1 MQSHVTKPTL
11 MVNFST
17 TVSTRGH
24 PKLKLR
30 YRLPSGDSKTK
41 SCNGSPYPTINEAF
55 QPPNKGYRGSISSS
69 DCKEQVL
76 VTTCEKTFYF
86 FFFFWWALHRYFFL
100 HCFPLVIFS
109 FWLPLYHLSSWKMT
123 NISLKWKYT
132 IRKLWQAFSCSSYH
146 VKLSMVKADQY
157 KLIKEVTAAYKN
169 AACYRK
175 SNIWLDYNIHVQF
188 ISLKRTKV
196 DKEY

>member
-69 DCKEQVL
+69 DCKEKVL
-76 VTTCEKTFYF
+76 VTICEKTFYF
-86 FFFFWWALHRYFFL
+86 FFFLVSFTQIFFSTL
-100 HCFPLVIFS
+100 
-109 FWLPLYHLSSWKMT
+109 LSSSDLQSLIT
-123 NISLKWKYT
+123 TISLIQLKDDQHFIKMEIHHQKT
-132 IRKLWQAFSCSSYH
+132 LASLQLQFLSCQTFHGEGRPIQVDQRSHSSLQ
-146 VKLSMVKADQY
+146 KCCMLP
-157 KLIKEVTAAYKN
+157 
-169 AACYRK
+169 
-175 SNIWLDYNIHVQF
+175 
-188 ISLKRTKV
+188 
-196 DKEY
+196 